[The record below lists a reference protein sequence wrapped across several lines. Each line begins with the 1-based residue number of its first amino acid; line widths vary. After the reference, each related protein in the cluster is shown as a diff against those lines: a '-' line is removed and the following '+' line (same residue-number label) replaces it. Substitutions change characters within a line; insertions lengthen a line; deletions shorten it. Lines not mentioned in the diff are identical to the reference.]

1 MTSLLND
8 ELDEDNLG
16 NASLHLNFN
25 TNHKLTNLKINK
37 QYLSLDFEFSFFKLI
52 KTVLIDFNYND
63 YKINTS
69 NHFTPSEYNLNLLMN
84 FCLNECIKQ
93 FDLFNKSNYL
103 NDTNEQF
110 DEDYDLQD
118 EFNLIEL

>member
-8 ELDEDNLG
+8 ELDEDNLS
-16 NASLHLNFN
+16 NASLHLNIN

-52 KTVLIDFNYND
+52 KTILIDFNYND

-69 NHFTPSEYNLNLLMN
+69 NHFTLNEYNLNLLMN
-84 FCLNECIKQ
+84 LCLNECIKQ
-93 FDLFNKSNYL
+93 FDLFNKSSYL